1 MLSKVDLPQPLG
13 PITATISR
21 GATIT
26 LMSRT
31 ASTTLSRLWKLFD
44 MWRSSI
50 MAECAAPS
58 RRKADND
65 AHLLP
70 SRPLAGRVERR
81 REATGG
87 GGGGLRLLPAWRGV
101 GARDEPRPPAAS
113 RAH

>member
-21 GATIT
+21 GATIR
-26 LMSRT
+26 LMSGT
-31 ASTTLSRLWKLFD
+31 ASATLSRLWKLFD
-44 MWRSSI
+44 TWRSSI
-50 MAECAAPS
+50 MAECASPS

-81 REATGG
+81 REVTAGG
-87 GGGGLRLLPAWRGV
+87 GGGGRFLRGWRG
-101 GARDEPRPPAAS
+101 PAP
-113 RAH
+113 